1 MPHVILPAEHT
12 DADLILASQVAVAV
26 DSAELFVAWTPHSG
40 AAIPE
45 IEAEL
50 REPLHPLAEAA
61 ALFAQG
67 LAELWRAITGRRPAK
82 ATS

>member
-12 DADLILASQVAVAV
+12 DADLILASQVAEAV
-26 DSAELFVAWTPHSG
+26 DSAELFVTWTPQSG
-40 AAIPE
+40 PAIPE

-67 LAELWRAITGRRPAK
+67 LAELWRAITGRRA
-82 ATS
+82 AAESR

>member
-12 DADLILASQVAVAV
+12 DADLILASQIAEAVE
-26 DSAELFVAWTPHSG
+26 SAELFVTWTPRSG

-50 REPLHPLAEAA
+50 RESLHPLAEAA

-67 LAELWRAITGRRPAK
+67 LAELWRALTRRRPAP
-82 ATS
+82 ARR

>member
-12 DADLILASQVAVAV
+12 DADLILASQIAEAV
-26 DSAELFVAWTPHSG
+26 DSAALFVAWTPRSG

-50 REPLHPLAEAA
+50 REPPHPLAEAA

-67 LAELWRAITGRRPAK
+67 LAELWRAITGRRPAT
-82 ATS
+82 ARR

>member
-12 DADLILASQVAVAV
+12 DADLVLAAHVAQAV

-40 AAIPE
+40 PAIPE

-50 REPLHPLAEAA
+50 REPLHPAAETV
-61 ALFAQG
+61 ALFVQG
-67 LAELWRAITGRRPAK
+67 LVELWLAADGHK
-82 ATS
+82 LNCCN

>member
-12 DADLILASQVAVAV
+12 DADLILAAHVAQAV
-26 DSAELFVAWTPHSG
+26 DSAELFVAWTPQSG
-40 AAIPE
+40 RAIPE

-50 REPLHPLAEAA
+50 REPLHPVAEAV

-67 LAELWRAITGRRPAK
+67 LIELWRAVTGRRPA
-82 ATS
+82 AQTR

>member
-12 DADLILASQVAVAV
+12 DADLVLAAHVAHAV

-40 AAIPE
+40 PAIPE

-50 REPLHPLAEAA
+50 REPQHPV
-61 ALFAQG
+61 ALFVQG
-67 LAELWRAITGRRPAK
+67 MVELWRALTGRRPA
-82 ATS
+82 AQTR

>member
-1 MPHVILPAEHT
+1 MPHVILPADHT
-12 DADLILASQVAVAV
+12 DADLILASQVADAV
-26 DSAELFVAWTPHSG
+26 DSAELFVAWTPNGG

-50 REPLHPLAEAA
+50 REPLHPFAEAV

-67 LAELWRAITGRRPAK
+67 LVELWRAITGRHPARV
-82 ATS
+82 

>member
-12 DADLILASQVAVAV
+12 DADLILASQIAEAV
-26 DSAELFVAWTPHSG
+26 DSAELFVAWTPSG
-40 AAIPE
+40 GPAIPE

-50 REPLHPLAEAA
+50 REPLHPLAEAV

-67 LAELWRAITGRRPAK
+67 LIELWRAITGRRPARV
-82 ATS
+82 

>member
-12 DADLILASQVAVAV
+12 DADLILASQIAEAV
-26 DSAELFVAWTPHSG
+26 DSAELFVVWTPTGG

-50 REPLHPLAEAA
+50 REPLHPLAEAV

-67 LAELWRAITGRRPAK
+67 MIELWRAITGRRPARV
-82 ATS
+82 